1 MNPEPA
7 PSSRNV
13 EKNPRTNRSVVTET
27 TQGSISSTTSA
38 SDGSAPVIGL
48 FASSEVACGAGA
60 DSGGG
65 VGVGGTGV

>member
-13 EKNPRTNRSVVTET
+13 EKNPRTNRSVVTDT

-38 SDGSAPVIGL
+38 SDGSVPVIGL
-48 FASSEVACGAGA
+48 FASSEVAFEAA
-60 DSGGG
+60 SVSGEA